1 VNALFGDLVA
11 DLLYP
16 MRHIFMLEDGWS
28 DIQSI
33 LDLGTFEN
41 WQSMTMTAVCA
52 HDDASLVEPLF
63 KQQFGEHPLRTG
75 LPSRHMS
82 GGRLT
87 RRYFFQDRATRAMRA
102 RRAEDGGAM
111 QVRMHELDEEID
123 VSREII
129 HETYADLHKLV
140 TDRIGGTDAEVEE
153 YIDWQLAR
161 YLSGEASLE
170 DVTATMTDTCDR
182 MATASFGRLFAGEAE

>member
-33 LDLGTFEN
+33 LDLGRFEN

-63 KQQFGEHPLRTG
+63 KQQFSEHPLRTG

-82 GGRLT
+82 GGRL
-87 RRYFFQDRATRAMRA
+87 
-102 RRAEDGGAM
+102 
-111 QVRMHELDEEID
+111 
-123 VSREII
+123 
-129 HETYADLHKLV
+129 
-140 TDRIGGTDAEVEE
+140 
-153 YIDWQLAR
+153 
-161 YLSGEASLE
+161 
-170 DVTATMTDTCDR
+170 TMTDTCDR